1 MEVSLLLCIYFVF
14 LPVLLLL
21 CSNHLG
27 WARGLSPGGVGVRGG
42 HLRPL
47 HGARPLPRRRRHLMA
62 ENGRRGEFMKDSQ
75 HLHENIVLHTR
86 VVHERNDWLDM
97 VKCEHGTD

>member
-27 WARGLSPGGVGVRGG
+27 WAGGLSTGGVGVRGG

-62 ENGRRGEFMKDSQ
+62 ENGRRAEVMYNLQ
-75 HLHENIVLHTR
+75 HWHESFVLHTQ
-86 VVHERNDWLDM
+86 VLHEWN
-97 VKCEHGTD
+97 K